1 MSSRGPHCWKIHVI
15 TAATGVLSS
24 FSVLEKVN
32 VKVDGAVEGSEE
44 VAGAG
49 HIGQPAGPSQL
60 SRVLSSLGPFPDIWD
75 PLNRVTQYKYC
86 NNCYRN
92 LSEAYFPLLS
102 CTTIACFLLNLL

>member
-15 TAATGVLSS
+15 TTIAGVLSS
-24 FSVLEKVN
+24 FSVLEEVN

-60 SRVLSSLGPFPDIWD
+60 SLKI
-75 PLNRVTQYKYC
+75 
-86 NNCYRN
+86 
-92 LSEAYFPLLS
+92 
-102 CTTIACFLLNLL
+102 